1 MRKIEPMNII
11 IKTAEQIEGI
21 RKSSKL
27 AGETLLYIEPFVK
40 EGVSTEYLDSLIH
53 QFMVERGAIPA
64 TLDYN
69 GFPKSCCISLNEV
82 VCHGIPSSST
92 ILMKGDILNVDVTT
106 ILDGYYGDTS
116 RMFTVGQVTPGAEK
130 LIKATKQCLNLG
142 IQQVFPGNYFGNIGY
157 FINRYATSQG
167 FSVVYEFC
175 GHGVGID
182 FHEDPQV
189 DHAARKNSG
198 PKMKP
203 GMIFTIEPMINEG
216 KPRVKVD
223 QLDGWTARTVD
234 DRLSAQFEH
243 TLLVTETGCE
253 VLSDVSRE
261 YPLT

>member
-1 MRKIEPMNII
+1 MNIL

-27 AGETLLYIEPFVK
+27 AGESLSFIEPYIR
-40 EGVSTEYLDSLIH
+40 EGVSTEFLDSLIH
-53 QFMVERGAIPA
+53 QFIVERGAIPA
-64 TLDYN
+64 TLHYN
-69 GFPKSCCISLNEV
+69 GYPKSCCISLNEV
-82 VCHGIPSSST
+82 VCHGIPSTQT
-92 ILMKGDILNVDVTT
+92 ILKTGDILNVDVTT

-116 RMFTVGQVTPGAEK
+116 RMFYVGAVSEMADK
-130 LIKATKQCLNLG
+130 LVKATKHCLNLG
-142 IQQVFPGNYFGNIGY
+142 IQQVYPGNYFGNIGY
-157 FINRYATSQG
+157 VINRYATSQG

-175 GHGVGID
+175 GHGVGVD

-198 PKMKP
+198 PKMKA

-234 DRLSAQFEH
+234 DKLSAQFEH
-243 TLLVTETGCE
+243 TILVTETGYE
-253 VLSDVSRE
+253 VLTDVLGE
-261 YPLT
+261 YDLT

>member
-1 MRKIEPMNII
+1 MNRKKAELLYNTIDTSKMFVVEEV
-11 IKTAEQIEGI
+11 TAE
-21 RKSSKL
+21 
-27 AGETLLYIEPFVK
+27 A
-40 EGVSTEYLDSLIH
+40 D
-53 QFMVERGAIPA
+53 
-64 TLDYN
+64 
-69 GFPKSCCISLNEV
+69 
-82 VCHGIPSSST
+82 
-92 ILMKGDILNVDVTT
+92 
-106 ILDGYYGDTS
+106 
-116 RMFTVGQVTPGAEK
+116 K
-130 LIKATKQCLNLG
+130 LIRATKQCLNLG

-167 FSVVYEFC
+167 LSVVYEFC

-223 QLDGWTARTVD
+223 QQDGWTARTVD
-234 DRLSAQFEH
+234 DKLSAQFEH

-253 VLSDVSRE
+253 VLTDVSGE
-261 YPLT
+261 YPLS

>member
-1 MRKIEPMNII
+1 MNIL

-27 AGETLLYIEPFVK
+27 AGETLLYIEQFIK
-40 EGVSTEYLDSLIH
+40 EGVSTEHLDSLIH
-53 QFMVERGAIPA
+53 QYMVERGAVPA

-69 GFPKSCCISLNEV
+69 GFPKSCCISLNDV
-82 VCHGIPSSST
+82 VCHGIPSANT
-92 ILMKGDILNVDVTT
+92 VLKKGDILNVDVTT

-116 RMFTVGQVTPGAEK
+116 KMFVVGEVSAQAEK

-142 IQQVFPGNYFGNIGY
+142 IQQVLPGNYFGNIGY

-175 GHGVGID
+175 GHGVGVE

-216 KPRVKVD
+216 RPRVKVD
-223 QLDGWTARTVD
+223 QRDGWTARTVD
-234 DRLSAQFEH
+234 NKLSAQFEH

-253 VLSDVSRE
+253 VLTDVSGE
-261 YPLT
+261 YQTT